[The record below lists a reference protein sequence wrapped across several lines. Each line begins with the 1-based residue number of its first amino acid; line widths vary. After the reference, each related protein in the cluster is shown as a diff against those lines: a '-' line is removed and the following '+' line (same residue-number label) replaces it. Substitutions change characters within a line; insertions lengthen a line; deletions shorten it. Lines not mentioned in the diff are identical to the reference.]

1 MHVRHKGLALAVLAL
16 TQLMIVLDASIVNV
30 ALPAI
35 QHALNFSSTNLQW
48 IVNAYTL
55 VFGGFLLLGG
65 RFADRLGRKR
75 IFMIGLLAFVAA
87 SALGGAAQSSG
98 MLVAARALQGLGG
111 ALMSPAALSLLTVIF
126 DEGAE
131 RNKALGIWGAIA
143 AGGAAIGLLM
153 GGILVQFLNWRWV
166 FFVNI
171 PIALLAI
178 AGAVRFVPESK
189 DPDSSGFD
197 IAGAFTVTLGLVTL
211 VYALVRG
218 NAVGW
223 ATFQTLGTLALSAVL
238 LISFINIEGKG
249 SHPLLPL
256 RMFRNRN
263 VVGADSAIL
272 FLGAAMFGMFFYIS
286 LYLQEILG
294 FSPLKTGFAFL
305 PVSLVIMISAGIGS
319 HFLTTFGPRRVAT
332 FGLSVAPIGML
343 LLMRIHPHGN
353 YVTDVLL
360 PLMVLSLGLGAAFV
374 SLTAAAVSGVD
385 HADSGLASA
394 MLNTA
399 QQVGGA
405 LGLAGLTAIST
416 ARYNHVLATS
426 ATQDA
431 ATTSGWAWGFG
442 VCAALMAIGAI
453 ISATTITVSGREVAE
468 TSEEEMRSGDAVP
481 A

>member
-1 MHVRHKGLALAVLAL
+1 MQTQVRHKGLALTFLAV

-35 QHALNFSSTNLQW
+35 QHALDFSPENLQW

-75 IFMIGLLAFVAA
+75 IFMIGLFAFVAA
-87 SALGGAAQSSG
+87 SALGGAAQSSAT
-98 MLVAARALQGLGG
+98 LVAARALQGLGG
-111 ALMSPAALSLLTVIF
+111 AMMSPAALSLLTVIF
-126 DEGAE
+126 EEGPE
-131 RNKALGIWGAIA
+131 RNRAIGIWGAIA
-143 AGGAAIGLLM
+143 AGGAAVGLLM
-153 GGILVQFLNWRWV
+153 GGLLVQYLNWRWV

-171 PIALLAI
+171 PFALIAI
-178 AGAVRFVPESK
+178 AGAWNYVPESK
-189 DPDSSGFD
+189 DPDSNGFD
-197 IAGAFTVTLGLVTL
+197 IAGAFTVTAGLVAL

-218 NAVGW
+218 NDVGW
-223 ATFQTLGTLALSAVL
+223 QTPETLGMLALAAVL
-238 LISFINIEGKG
+238 LISFVIIEDRG

-256 RMFRNRN
+256 RIFRNRN

-272 FLGAAMFGMFFYIS
+272 FVGAAMFGMFFYIS

-305 PVSLVIMISAGIGS
+305 PVSVIIMLSAGVGS
-319 HFLTTFGPRRVAT
+319 KLLTTLGPRSVAT
-332 FGLSVAPIGML
+332 GGLIIAPIGMFL
-343 LLMRIHPHGN
+343 LARIHPGGS
-353 YVTDVLL
+353 YLWDVLV
-360 PLMVLSLGLGAAFV
+360 PLSVMATGLGATFV

-426 ATQDA
+426 SSQAA
-431 ATTSGWAWGFG
+431 ATTSGWSWGFAACG
-442 VCAALMAIGAI
+442 VLMLTGAL
-453 ISATTITVSGREVAE
+453 ISWTTINVAPSDVAE
-468 TSEEEMRSGDAVP
+468 SAEELEGIP